1 MIAQV
6 DRGEPI
12 LVQEVEVLRTDKLE
26 DLEKR

>member
-12 LVQEVEVLRTDKLE
+12 LVEEVEVLPTDKLE
-26 DLEKR
+26 DLEER